1 MHACMCNLQALR
13 QLIAKSLDAVHTKGL
28 TSIAIPA
35 IGVGKLGFPEQLVAT
50 IMLDEVRKFSRHNRQ
65 TSLKDVRLV
74 VYPKDSQ
81 TIKVSVGL

>member
-1 MHACMCNLQALR
+1 MCNLQALR
-13 QLIAKSLDAVHTKGL
+13 QLIAKSLDAVHTRRL

-50 IMLDEVRKFSRHNRQ
+50 IMLDEVRQFSSHKPQ

-74 VYPKDSQ
+74 VYPKDRQ
-81 TIKVSVGL
+81 TIKVRI